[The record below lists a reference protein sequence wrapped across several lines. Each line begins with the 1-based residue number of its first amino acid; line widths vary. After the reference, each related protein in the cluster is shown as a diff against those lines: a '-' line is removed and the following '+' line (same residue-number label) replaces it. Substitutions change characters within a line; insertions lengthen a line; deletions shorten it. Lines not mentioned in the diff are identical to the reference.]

1 MSYSGAGDI
10 RESSA
15 QLQRTP
21 FIRFVARALR
31 VCVCRSEY
39 RGGAATRVRCA
50 CGMEGPRVRWM
61 GRRALQRR
69 ERRGQRIGKSFSLV

>member
-31 VCVCRSEY
+31 VCVC
-39 RGGAATRVRCA
+39 V
-50 CGMEGPRVRWM
+50 
-61 GRRALQRR
+61 
-69 ERRGQRIGKSFSLV
+69 